1 MTGADRAPP
10 RKEVH
15 MGKNVKWER
24 WRYWGENRM
33 TGEMLNA
40 TTMKRCAD
48 WVSRVTRERRNETH
62 KEGLG
67 IVWDEVTGNRFITYD
82 GKRWYKD

>member
-1 MTGADRAPP
+1 
-10 RKEVH
+10 
-15 MGKNVKWER
+15 MGTVALLGR
-24 WRYWGENRM
+24 NRM

-48 WVSRVTRERRNETH
+48 WVSSVTREWRNETH

-67 IVWDEVTGNRFITYD
+67 IVWDEATGNRFITYD

>member
-1 MTGADRAPP
+1 M
-10 RKEVH
+10 E
-15 MGKNVKWER
+15 KNVKWEL
-24 WRYWGENRM
+24 WRYWGENRL

-40 TTMKRCAD
+40 PTMKQCAK
-48 WVSRVTRERRNETH
+48 WVSSVTREWSNETH

-67 IVWDEVTGNRFITYD
+67 IVWDEVTKQRFVTYD

>member
-1 MTGADRAPP
+1 
-10 RKEVH
+10 

-48 WVSRVTRERRNETH
+48 WVSSVTREWRNEMH

-82 GKRWYKD
+82 GKRWYKE

>member
-1 MTGADRAPP
+1 
-10 RKEVH
+10 

-48 WVSRVTRERRNETH
+48 WVSSVTREWRNEMH
-62 KEGLG
+62 EEGLG

-82 GKRWYKD
+82 GKRWYKE

>member
-1 MTGADRAPP
+1 
-10 RKEVH
+10 

-48 WVSRVTRERRNETH
+48 WVSSVTREWRNETH

-67 IVWDEVTGNRFITYD
+67 IVWDEITGNWFITYD
-82 GKRWYKD
+82 GKRWYKE

>member
-1 MTGADRAPP
+1 
-10 RKEVH
+10 

-48 WVSRVTRERRNETH
+48 WVSSVTREWRNETH

-67 IVWDEVTGNRFITYD
+67 IVWDEATGNRFITYN
-82 GKRWYKD
+82 GKRWYKE